1 MMLQTHH
8 LQSELFVYQK
18 FGKILVLLLSTMDKK
33 WISPYNGGY
42 HKLGYLYPTD
52 NKITGLDIAI
62 NKGDS
67 MAPHFHFMGKGAS
80 NFRHTAAI
88 ANHFCQIC
96 Q

>member
-1 MMLQTHH
+1 MAD
-8 LQSELFVYQK
+8 
-18 FGKILVLLLSTMDKK
+18 I
-33 WISPYNGGY
+33 ISW
-42 HKLGYLYPTD
+42 D
-52 NKITGLDIAI
+52 IFIQRIIKITGLDIAI

-80 NFRHTAAI
+80 NFRHTTAI